1 MTAWRRFWTLGA
13 ADRFLITEAAALLV
27 AIQLGL
33 MVFRYPT
40 LRRVLTRCV
49 PKGNSSARVERVAWA
64 VSVAAVRLPFR
75 IGCLVRALAA
85 DVMLRRRG
93 HAPELRLG
101 VRLAAT
107 SSTGLEAHA
116 WIDLHGVVLIGQLID
131 RNEFV
136 EMAPPGVA

>member
-13 ADRFLITEAAALLV
+13 ADRVLITEAAALLV

-33 MVFRYPT
+33 MQFRYPT

-49 PKGNSSARVERVAWA
+49 PKGKSSARVERVAWA
-64 VSVAAVRLPFR
+64 VSVAAARLPFR
-75 IGCLVRALAA
+75 IGCLVQALAA

-93 HAPELRLG
+93 HAPELRFG
-101 VRLAAT
+101 VRLAAASPT
-107 SSTGLEAHA
+107 HLEAHA
-116 WIDLHGVVLIGQLID
+116 WIDLRGVVLIGQLDD
-131 RNEFV
+131 RDEFV